1 MILCFPFA
9 VGLHN
14 VDNGCW
20 RQRKWNFGMRLHSR
34 IKYLISVTL
43 FTSFASGC
51 AFNPFSSSD
60 TPDVA
65 SASSTIVSAE
75 STFDTLAARDVVS
88 VLRQIDTLAP
98 ESTTLGT
105 STENLGQER
114 FADALKQEL
123 QAAGYAMRVVDNGP
137 DTVPVSF
144 EFKDENGD
152 NQTQSRTLTVFAGNV
167 AVRRTYGIDNAGNI
181 TPLSSMQI
189 RGADASDLVP
199 DDNIFAAPA
208 NAPIAKDPPVE
219 TAVLPDEQMV
229 KDDISAVP
237 VPDAPLT
244 KADDSLLVVAPSS
257 EDIVP
262 SSKVVAPSS
271 EVITPSSVVVAP
283 SSEVVTPSSTADL
296 SATATI
302 NSNVTDSSLLD
313 LVAPSV
319 PAQRQVPIDIAALR
333 PDDTTEN
340 FMDLQQSNFANAFA
354 DMGIVREKVLTFP
367 NDSTF
372 MGDENKT
379 RLKSMLDG
387 FNAQS
392 DVLSV
397 IGCSMGATNHAGGQE
412 ALARGRALRVRDE
425 LLYAGVP
432 EENILEEGCWA
443 EEAFDQ
449 RMPRRGVV
457 VTLKRRLG

>member
-1 MILCFPFA
+1 M
-9 VGLHN
+9 
-14 VDNGCW
+14 
-20 RQRKWNFGMRLHSR
+20 KLHSR
-34 IKYLISVTL
+34 ITYAISVTL

-51 AFNPFSSSD
+51 ALNPFSSSD
-60 TPDVA
+60 TPDAA
-65 SASSTIVSAE
+65 SASSTFVSAD

-105 STENLGQER
+105 STENRGQER

-144 EFKDENGD
+144 EFQDENGD

-181 TPLSSMQI
+181 TPLSAMQI

-199 DDNIFAAPA
+199 DHNIFAAPA
-208 NAPIAKDPPVE
+208 NNAPIAKDPPVE

-237 VPDAPLT
+237 VPDAPLAS
-244 KADDSLLVVAPSS
+244 ADDSLLVVAPSS
-257 EDIVP
+257 EVVAP

-271 EVITPSSVVVAP
+271 VGVAP
-283 SSEVVTPSSTADL
+283 SSVGVAPSSTADL

-319 PAQRQVPIDIAALR
+319 PAQRQAPIDIAALR